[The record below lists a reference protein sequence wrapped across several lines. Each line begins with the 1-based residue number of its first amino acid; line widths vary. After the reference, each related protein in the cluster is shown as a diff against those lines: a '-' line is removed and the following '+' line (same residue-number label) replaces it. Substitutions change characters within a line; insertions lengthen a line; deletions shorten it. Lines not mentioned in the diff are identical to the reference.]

1 MSKKGN
7 SLFEEN
13 KKEALN
19 ITIDSD
25 LKEKIKDL
33 SKSNKISTS
42 KIVNLILRKLEED
55 KKLEDLKQLETF
67 LKD

>member
-55 KKLEDLKQLETF
+55 GKLEDLKQLETF